1 MKKLL
6 AIALCLPLVA
16 AAQKKSGAVYS
27 EHPALTV
34 VEDMNAAFCAG
45 DLETYET
52 YFEPE
57 VKIWS
62 VGDEEPHGLE
72 RDLQISEWW
81 NKNFDVSITRAS
93 GASPD
98 VVEYDGDSKGAWVM
112 DWTEFMAIHKVSGDT
127 VKTWM
132 HDEYFVSDGGKITT
146 WFSYYDGDE
155 LGRQIQDAF
164 GAHRNGRIYDEHPFI
179 DILLEVVNAWE
190 DGDVDAMSKHFAD
203 DCTFHRLGEGDG
215 YRDETLAFRQNS
227 WANGIASTSSRK
239 MNVYGYPDAI
249 RYEKGDGG
257 WEVMSWWNHTFV
269 DAETGAEQTVFLHL
283 SHSFNNEG
291 KISREVL
298 WVD

>member
-132 HDEYFVSDGGKITT
+132 HDEYFVSDGEK
-146 WFSYYDGDE
+146 S
-155 LGRQIQDAF
+155 
-164 GAHRNGRIYDEHPFI
+164 
-179 DILLEVVNAWE
+179 
-190 DGDVDAMSKHFAD
+190 
-203 DCTFHRLGEGDG
+203 RLGSATMMATSLED
-215 YRDETLAFRQNS
+215 RSRMPLAPTET
-227 WANGIASTSSRK
+227 
-239 MNVYGYPDAI
+239 
-249 RYEKGDGG
+249 
-257 WEVMSWWNHTFV
+257 
-269 DAETGAEQTVFLHL
+269 AESMTNTL
-283 SHSFNNEG
+283 SLIFC
-291 KISREVL
+291 
-298 WVD
+298 